1 MEEPQP
7 ATKYPA
13 ACDDQCAK
21 ITLNK
26 IPSHDFKCQDF
37 SDVQK
42 EFEFCYATFCLGV
55 SAKLQETTFLVLRL
69 RTTNVK
75 SFPSPV
81 YDFLRND
88 YEEKH
93 GGGERYYY

>member
-1 MEEPQP
+1 MILSVK
-7 ATKYPA
+7 TFLMCK
-13 ACDDQCAK
+13 K
-21 ITLNK
+21 SLN
-26 IPSHDFKCQDF
+26 FF
-37 SDVQK
+37 
-42 EFEFCYATFCLGV
+42 YATFCLGV
-55 SAKLQETTFLVLRL
+55 SAKLQEPTFLVLRL